1 MSHLDEEDGAATAE
15 EDEEDPF
22 NIDTASRVTSNTN
35 DKMPPPSEVVV
46 AEVDD
51 GDVVESCGGSLQSSC
66 SSNSDI
72 SSNVS
77 SNGDIDSDEAELSMS
92 NGLHL
97 LFCPSES
104 CCNRGSCCLV

>member
-1 MSHLDEEDGAATAE
+1 
-15 EDEEDPF
+15 
-22 NIDTASRVTSNTN
+22 
-35 DKMPPPSEVVV
+35 MPPPEDVVV
-46 AEVDD
+46 EIDAD

-72 SSNVS
+72 SSNAS
-77 SNGDIDSDEAELSMS
+77 SNGDIDGDEAELSMS